1 MDNEGCYCWQVL
13 LEAGNEH
20 RGELWSDYLPR
31 LQELIEHWA
40 RNEPKETPLSLGDDY
55 FLHWVEDG
63 FVCQIS
69 PSGRLRKVR
78 RVREEG
84 VQRD

>member
-13 LEAGNEH
+13 LEERNEQ
-20 RGELWSDYLPR
+20 RGDLWADFLPR
-31 LQELIEHWA
+31 QQELIEDWA
-40 RNEPKETPLSLGDDY
+40 RNAPKTTPLDLGDDY

-78 RVREEG
+78 RVREERS
-84 VQRD
+84 QRD